1 MNKQLNAQQSG
12 FTLIELI
19 MVIVI
24 LGALAVTVLPKYV
37 DLQTQADAA
46 SLKGV
51 ASAVEA
57 GAAVNYAGCISGST
71 CQDSTTTPAVANCA
85 DIGLTVSGGAVG
97 IPAPGYTVGPAATVL
112 GAKGSDNACTVTQ
125 NSTTNTQT
133 INVIG
138 PG

>member
-1 MNKQLNAQQSG
+1 MNKQQSG

-51 ASAVEA
+51 AGAVEA
-57 GAAVNYAGCISGST
+57 AAAVNYAGCIAGGT
-71 CQDSTTTPAVANCA
+71 CQDSGSGVVNCA
-85 DIGLTVSGGAVG
+85 DIGLTVNGGASGV
-97 IPAPGYTVGPAATVL
+97 PAAGYTVGGVGGAVTPL
-112 GAKGSDNACTVTQ
+112 GARGASVSCEVGQT
-125 NSTTNTQT
+125 SSGNTQA
-133 INVIG
+133 INVIS